1 MTFVTD
7 TALDT
12 LNSYITSTIEVPAAL
27 AEARQDAQEFGVT
40 VPDIL
45 TGSLLS
51 TLAAG
56 AATPENA
63 AAIAV
68 TPAAGVVGLHIL
80 HGLGKEGH
88 LTCIDPETELQ
99 AQARTTF
106 RHAGYRPSAVRFL
119 PSRPLE
125 VMNRL
130 AADSYNFIYG
140 EVRPTELKAFFKI
153 AWPLLEE
160 GGVLVLADSLLDGT
174 LADETRKDRDTL
186 AAREIDEYL
195 NLLEDA
201 VVSRLPLGAGMT
213 IVSKRRISQ
222 NSDVS

>member
-1 MTFVTD
+1 MTD
-7 TALDT
+7 TALDS
-12 LNSYITSTIEVPAAL
+12 LHAYITSTIEVPPAL
-27 AEARQDAQEFGVT
+27 AAARRDAKEFGVT
-40 VPDIL
+40 VPDVL

-56 AATPENA
+56 AATPDNA
-63 AAIAV
+63 SAIVV

-80 HGLGKEGH
+80 EGLGPDGH

-99 AQARTTF
+99 AQARITF

-140 EVRPTELKAFFKI
+140 EVRPTELKTFFTI

-160 GGVLVLADSLLDGT
+160 GGVVVLADALLDGT
-174 LADETRKDRDTL
+174 LSDETRRDRDTS
-186 AAREIDEYL
+186 AARETDQ
-195 NLLEDA
+195 LLHELSDA

-213 IVSKRRISQ
+213 IVSKRRKAADSK
-222 NSDVS
+222 

>member
-1 MTFVTD
+1 MFVVTD

-12 LNSYITSTIEVPAAL
+12 LNAYINSTIEVSPAL
-27 AEARQDAQEFGVT
+27 AAARRDAEEFGVT
-40 VPDIL
+40 VPDL
-45 TGSLLS
+45 MTGSLLS
-51 TLAAG
+51 TLASG
-56 AATPENA
+56 AATPDNA
-63 AAIAV
+63 SAIVV

-80 HGLGKEGH
+80 AGLGEEGH

-140 EVRPTELKAFFKI
+140 EVHPTELRTFFTI

-160 GGVLVLADSLLDGT
+160 GGVVVLADALLDGT
-174 LADETRKDRDTL
+174 LGDESRRDRETL
-186 AAREIDEYL
+186 AAKEADEHFREVEG
-195 NLLEDA
+195 A
-201 VVSRLPLGAGMT
+201 VVTRLPLGAGMT
-213 IVSKRRISQ
+213 IISKRRTQ
-222 NSDVS
+222 